1 MLYLVGAGL
10 AVLIFFIPF
19 LTSLNQSQKRVASRL

>member
-1 MLYLVGAGL
+1 MLYLVSAGL